1 MSNLIYP
8 NHPDFYQILH
18 SCPPPGWRENLEGNF
33 SGAFAVRNDSLL
45 IQPLSESELQEYLY
59 GGEYDELEW
68 LDNADSDIR

>member
-18 SCPPPGWRENLEGNF
+18 SKPPPGWREKVGNNF

-45 IQPLSESELQEYLY
+45 IQPLSQSELDDYLY

-68 LDNADSDIR
+68 LDNGYSDS